1 MTNFTDRFVE
11 VEIKKLGATYEYG
24 FHILAGPNNMCLC
37 GRYEGKPKRCS
48 DFLRSS
54 LLEFAKEIRREVADL
69 AKQNTYEGEAKLVY
83 STTMREVLA
92 LLPEETNNT

>member
-11 VEIKKLGATYEYG
+11 EGQQPLGEVRIWLRSIY
-24 FHILAGPNNMCLC
+24 LAGIHEANFDK
-37 GRYEGKPKRCS
+37 YEAMALQAIR
-48 DFLRSS
+48 LHRRSS

-92 LLPEETNNT
+92 LLHD